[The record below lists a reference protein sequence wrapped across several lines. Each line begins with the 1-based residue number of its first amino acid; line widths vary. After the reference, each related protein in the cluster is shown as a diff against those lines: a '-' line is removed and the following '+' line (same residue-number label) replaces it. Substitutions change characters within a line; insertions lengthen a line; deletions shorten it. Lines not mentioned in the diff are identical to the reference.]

1 MYVSSRISV
10 QTLIAKRCD
19 VVAKIKINFMKL
31 IFISAQAK
39 ICHLNVKHS
48 GRSKKVFT
56 SCDCVYRYKN
66 NKLSPLLE
74 SMPS

>member
-48 GRSKKVFT
+48 GHSQKVFT
-56 SCDCVYRYKN
+56 SYDCVYRYKN

>member
-10 QTLIAKRCD
+10 QTHIAKRCD
-19 VVAKIKINFMKL
+19 VVAKMKIDFMKL
-31 IFISAQAK
+31 IFIPAQAK
-39 ICHLNVKHS
+39 ICLLNVKHS
-48 GRSKKVFT
+48 GRSKKIFT
-56 SCDCVYRYKN
+56 SCDCLCRYEN

>member
-48 GRSKKVFT
+48 GRSKK
-56 SCDCVYRYKN
+56 SIYQLRLC
-66 NKLSPLLE
+66 LSIQKQQVITVA
-74 SMPS
+74 